1 MRVWVLVALLATGCV
16 SRAKYQ
22 KVVDQNERLK
32 TRIEKMDA
40 RADAQ
45 LAQLRELVADLQ
57 PLIDRKVL
65 EVEFVEGRVTIGM
78 ASDVLFPSG
87 SAELSAEG
95 RARLVE
101 LTRALKRRAA
111 QHDFQVEGHTDD
123 DPIAT
128 AQFPDN
134 WHLGAARGIAVAQF
148 MISQGFP
155 EEHLSAATYADT
167 KPVESNGSASGRALN
182 RRIEVVL
189 VPDLSDLPG
198 YERLTKERPARA
210 RSRKTKKS

>member
-1 MRVWVLVALLATGCV
+1 MRIWVLAAVLLTGCV
-16 SRAKYQ
+16 SQAKYA
-22 KVVDQNERLK
+22 KVMEQNERLK
-32 TRIEKMDA
+32 NRIERMDA

-45 LAQLRELVADLQ
+45 VAQLRELVKDLQ

-78 ASDVLFPSG
+78 ASDVLFDSG

-95 RARLVE
+95 KARVAD

-111 QHDFQVEGHTDD
+111 DHDFQVQGHTDNE
-123 DPIAT
+123 PIST

-134 WHLGAARGIAVAQF
+134 WHLGAARGIAVTKF
-148 MISQGFP
+148 MIAQGFP
-155 EEHLSAATYADT
+155 EDHVSAATYADT
-167 KPVESNGSASGRALN
+167 KPVESNNSAAGRAQN

-189 VPDLSDLPG
+189 LPDLSDLPG

-210 RSRKTKKS
+210 RARKNKS